1 MNLSNCCA
9 REQQTIFRLTQEK
22 AYFLWEERTR
32 NQQEDNA
39 LEDWL
44 AAEKWVKESFPWLSG
59 EKFIG
64 IYHIVRREKFFPD
77 ILSCPM
83 CGLIAEEDGQE
94 VALGFQRCVCC
105 GEMLEVLEAPTLAPQ
120 NP

>member
-1 MNLSNCCA
+1 
-9 REQQTIFRLTQEK
+9 LTQEK

-32 NQQEDNA
+32 NQREDNA

-44 AAEKWVKESFPWLSG
+44 TAEKWVQESFPWLSG
-59 EKFIG
+59 EKFFG
-64 IYHIVRREKFFPD
+64 IYHRAWQEEFFPD
-77 ILSCPM
+77 ILICPI
-83 CGLIAEEDGQE
+83 CGLVTEENGQE

-105 GEMLEVLEAPTLAPQ
+105 GEMLEVLEARTLSHQ